1 MTGNASVPGI
11 GPSRI
16 GPGKLSKQIDTQ
28 FQTAL
33 NWELRYNLAYRI

>member
-1 MTGNASVPGI
+1 MTGNASVPDI

-16 GPGKLSKQIDTQ
+16 GAGKLSKQIDTQ

-33 NWELRYNLAYRI
+33 NRELRYNPAYRI